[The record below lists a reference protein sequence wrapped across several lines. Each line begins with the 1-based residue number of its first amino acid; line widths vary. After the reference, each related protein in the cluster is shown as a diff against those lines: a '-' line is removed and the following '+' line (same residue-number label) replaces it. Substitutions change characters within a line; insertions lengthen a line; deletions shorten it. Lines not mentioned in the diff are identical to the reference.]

1 MPNTSTGINVLARG
15 LDWEAGDRVA
25 VPACEFPANL
35 LPWLA
40 LEHQGVFVDRIACA
54 SGGFTLEAVEAA
66 LRPKTRVL
74 AVSWVQFL
82 SGFRAPLAELSELCR
97 ARGVIL
103 AVDAIQGVG
112 ALRLEF
118 DALGLDFVASG
129 GQKWMLGPQGSAF
142 VAVSP
147 RLQERL
153 EPMRGWLNGP
163 VDWDD
168 FGSASLDLHPDAT
181 RFRVGT
187 LATAP
192 ILGLLASVEQF
203 LDAGPEAVEASVLR
217 ASGRLADGLASLG
230 LARWGAS
237 GEPAVRYR
245 DRRARRA
252 RGDARAP
259 LGARRLDVR
268 ARPQAPLRAPRDDL
282 GRRPRPHP

>member
-1 MPNTSTGINVLARG
+1 M
-15 LDWEAGDRVA
+15 
-25 VPACEFPANL
+25 
-35 LPWLA
+35 A
-40 LEHQGVFVDRIACA
+40 LEPEGVVVDRIACA

-66 LRPKTRVL
+66 LGPRTRVL

-82 SGFRAPLAELSELCR
+82 SGFRAPLAEMAELCR

-168 FGSASLDLHPDAT
+168 FGSASLDLHADAT

-203 LDAGPEAVEASVLR
+203 LDAGPEAVEASVSAPAAGSR
-217 ASGRLADGLASLG
+217 TGWPRSASRDAASGPIWRT
-230 LARWGAS
+230 R
-237 GEPAVRYR
+237 VRHR

-259 LGARRLDVR
+259 PEPRRLDVR
-268 ARPQAPLRAPRDDL
+268 PRPQAAIRAPRDDL
-282 GRRPRPHP
+282 RR